1 MTITIDKN
9 SGFCFGVIHA
19 INTAE
24 TYLQQHNTLY
34 CLGDIVHN
42 NEELNRLTG
51 LGLKIITPEQFKT
64 LHHTTVLIRAHGE
77 PPTTY
82 RIAKENNITLIDAT
96 CQVVAQLQQKIK
108 TEVKKNPKT
117 QILIVGK
124 TGHAE
129 VEGLLGQTEHN
140 GQVISSIQDLE
151 QIDYS
156 KPAKLYAQ
164 TTQSAEKYENIAKAI
179 SENYRKKGNAHLI
192 EIYNTICKRVSNRAA
207 EIKAFAAQF
216 DAVLFVS
223 DEKSSNGLFLYDV
236 CKKQNRNTFFISST
250 KQLSYINF
258 ENYNT
263 IGICGATST
272 PIWLMKKIAEEAFST
287 QMTQNKKVIIFEHI

>member
-19 INTAE
+19 IKTAE
-24 TYLQQHNTLY
+24 AYLKQHNSLY

-42 NEELNRLTG
+42 NEELNRLSG
-51 LGLKIITPEQFKT
+51 LGLKIITTEQFKE

-77 PPTTY
+77 PPETY
-82 RIAKENNITLIDAT
+82 RIAKENNITLIDTT
-96 CQVVAQLQQKIK
+96 CRVVSQLQRKIK
-108 TEVKKNPKT
+108 TSVAQHPQT

-129 VEGLLGQTEHN
+129 VEGLLGQTEQN
-140 GQVISSIQDLE
+140 GQVISSIFDLE
-151 QIDYS
+151 HIDYS

-164 TTQSAEKYENIAKAI
+164 TTQSAEKYEEIVERI
-179 SENYRKKGNAHLI
+179 RENYKKTGNEHWI
-192 EIYNTICKRVSNRAA
+192 EIHNTICKRVSNRAK
-207 EIKAFAAQF
+207 EIKTFAAQF

-223 DEKSSNGLFLYDV
+223 DEKSSNGLFLYEV
-236 CKKQNRNTFFISST
+236 CKKQNPNTFFIST
-250 KQLSYINF
+250 VNRLQHIDLK
-258 ENYNT
+258 NYNT

-272 PIWLMKKIAEEAFST
+272 PIWLMKEIAEKIET
-287 QMTQNKKVIIFEHI
+287 IIDNFI

>member
-1 MTITIDKN
+1 MTITIDKK

-19 INTAE
+19 IKTAE
-24 TYLQQHNTLY
+24 QYLQQHHSLY

-42 NEELNRLTG
+42 NEEVGRLTD
-51 LGLKIITPEQFKT
+51 LGLKIITPEQFKN
-64 LHHTTVLIRAHGE
+64 LHNTTVLIRAHGE
-77 PPTTY
+77 PPVTY
-82 RIAKENNITLIDAT
+82 QIAKENNITLIDAT

-108 TEVKKNPKT
+108 IEVEQHPDI

-129 VEGLLGQTEHN
+129 VEGLLGQTRQN

-151 QIDYS
+151 YIDYS

-164 TTQSAEKYENIAKAI
+164 TTQNVEKYEEIAEKI
-179 SENYRKKGNAHLI
+179 HENYQKRGNEHLI
-192 EIYNTICKRVSNRAA
+192 EIYNTICKRVSNRAN
-207 EIKAFAAQF
+207 EIEDFASQF

-223 DEKSSNGLFLYDV
+223 DEKSSNGLFLYEV
-236 CKKQNRNTFFISST
+236 CKNKNPNTYFISSEN
-250 KQLSYINF
+250 QLQCIDF
-258 ENYNT
+258 KDCKA

-272 PIWLMKKIAEEAFST
+272 PIWLMEKIMMLIKFL
-287 QMTQNKKVIIFEHI
+287 